1 MRKSGLQLLL
11 SSMGLDINP
20 EELKQKYEQA
30 KDIMPK
36 LAEFVNKLDER
47 LARIEETQSFLV
59 EHIKKGQS
67 LHVTGDESYTGRA
80 SAD

>member
-20 EELKQKYEQA
+20 EELKAKYEQA

-36 LAEFVNKLDER
+36 LAEFVNRLDER
-47 LARIEETQSFLV
+47 LAKIEETQAFIV
-59 EHIKKGQS
+59 THIKGNIENEDK
-67 LHVTGDESYTGRA
+67 LNARRT
-80 SAD
+80 SAN